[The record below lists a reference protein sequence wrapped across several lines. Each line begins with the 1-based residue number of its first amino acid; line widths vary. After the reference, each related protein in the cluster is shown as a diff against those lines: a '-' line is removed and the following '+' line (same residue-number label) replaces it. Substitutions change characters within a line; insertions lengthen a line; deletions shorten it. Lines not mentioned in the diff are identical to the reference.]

1 MSVLTSG
8 SQDYHKKQGILMS
21 IEEQKEEL
29 DSVTRTAMKW
39 KQEIDKL
46 NAETDKKI
54 EEFNKMTKKSKEWRK
69 RE

>member
-1 MSVLTSG
+1 
-8 SQDYHKKQGILMS
+8 
-21 IEEQKEEL
+21 
-29 DSVTRTAMKW
+29 MKW

>member
-1 MSVLTSG
+1 
-8 SQDYHKKQGILMS
+8 MS

-46 NAETDKKI
+46 NAETDKRL
-54 EEFNKMTKKSKEWRK
+54 EEFTKMSKQSKVEERK
-69 RE
+69 

>member
-1 MSVLTSG
+1 
-8 SQDYHKKQGILMS
+8 MS